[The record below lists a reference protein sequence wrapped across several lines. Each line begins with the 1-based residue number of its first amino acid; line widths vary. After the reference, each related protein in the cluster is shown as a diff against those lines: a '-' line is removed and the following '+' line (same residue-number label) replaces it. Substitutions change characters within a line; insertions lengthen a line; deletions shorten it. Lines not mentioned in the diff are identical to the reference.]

1 MPNSEVRFGGAT
13 LDVARGE
20 LRDHVGSE
28 IRLRPKALEF
38 LLILARNA
46 GRVVSRD
53 ELFENVWPNVI
64 VTEDSIAQCVR
75 EIRRAIGDSKGVF
88 LRTVMK
94 RGYRLDVE
102 VDLPQKSSL
111 SSGTHTLVE
120 RERPSLVV
128 LPFQSF
134 PSSPDNEWFADGIV
148 EDITTALS
156 RFRSLFVIA
165 RTSAF
170 TLKGQPIDIREIG
183 QRLGVRYVLEG
194 SVRSASQLL
203 RVTGQLIEAET
214 GSHVWADRFDG
225 DRAEV
230 FELQDKITAAV
241 AGILEP
247 RIQRAEIE
255 RATHKATSNRSA
267 YELYLQA
274 ILKFYDRTVSGYSAA
289 KRLLEEAILRDP
301 GFAQAQSMLARLLEN
316 GLFAGWEIDIEANTV
331 RAISLAREALSLDP
345 TDPLV
350 LARSGQVLTLLG
362 GMHAEGSGLLER
374 AIAANPNCAEAY
386 SQGAWVSIWNGDFAE
401 ALARA
406 DLGERLDPLSL
417 EGVTRLNL
425 RASAYFFLGDFVL
438 SAQSAERALARAPDY
453 SSARRYLIIAL
464 MEMGR
469 AQEARA
475 QLKDLLERDPTS
487 TLARSKAHN
496 LFRYDWM
503 IEHYL
508 NALRQ
513 AGLPS
518 G

>member
-1 MPNSEVRFGGAT
+1 LAENFLNGFLIPWRRGYVPDSEVRFSGAT

-38 LLILARNA
+38 LLILARNS

-53 ELFENVWPNVI
+53 ELFQNVWPNVI

-241 AGILEP
+241 AGVLEP

-350 LARSGQVLTLLG
+350 LARSGQVLTMLG
-362 GMHAEGSGLLER
+362 GTLPKDPAFSNARSRRIQTALKRIPREHGFGFGM
-374 AIAANPNCAEAY
+374 AILPRPSRELTSA
-386 SQGAWVSIWNGDFAE
+386 SK
-401 ALARA
+401 
-406 DLGERLDPLSL
+406 LDPLSL
-417 EGVTRLNL
+417 EGITRLNI
-425 RASAYFFLGDFVL
+425 RASAYFFLGDFAL
-438 SAQSAERALARAPDY
+438 SAQSAERALAERPTTAPRVDTLV
-453 SSARRYLIIAL
+453 AR
-464 MEMGR
+464 E
-469 AQEARA
+469 
-475 QLKDLLERDPTS
+475 ER
-487 TLARSKAHN
+487 RV
-496 LFRYDWM
+496 
-503 IEHYL
+503 
-508 NALRQ
+508 
-513 AGLPS
+513 
-518 G
+518 